1 MLLFCKIGQSIR
13 YRDMPSVSPP
23 VVLKDHAE
31 ERENKKMGDRPNI
44 LWYCSDQQRFDT
56 IAALGNEYISTPRLD
71 AFAKEGVAF
80 THAYCQSPICTPSRA
95 SFLSGTYPSAIGVN
109 GNGNEFFPRG
119 QEDKLLPHRLA
130 RAGYD
135 CGLVGKLHLASA
147 ASGVEHRV
155 DDGYRYFQYSHDH
168 KGPRV
173 YGHDYAEWVWQ
184 QGGDADALML
194 PYQTTT
200 YREGAR
206 RTTFGGLAEPTEMA
220 DNIPPQYH
228 QTRWCSEQSI
238 EFIDDNRR
246 AGQPWLLSVN
256 PFDPHPPYD
265 APWEYYRRY
274 DPDQLPGAHFAEG
287 DLEQQRR
294 IVEAGVDFQSQPQE
308 PSHWAD
314 KKIQASYYAMVEQ
327 VDCEFGRILDHLE
340 ATGQRENT
348 IVVFASDHG
357 EMLGDHG
364 LVLKGCRFYEG
375 LVRVPLIVSW
385 PGRFRQGVV
394 SDALVELMDLA
405 PTLYEVAGEQVPY
418 WVQGRSLLPLLQG
431 EATEH
436 RDFVRTE
443 FFGAI
448 DFPDQ
453 THATMYRDR
462 RWKLVSYHGKDLYE
476 LYDLENDPWEHENL
490 ADDPHHQQKKWEL
503 IGRSFDATAN
513 AHMPS
518 APRVMPF

>member
-1 MLLFCKIGQSIR
+1 M
-13 YRDMPSVSPP
+13 D
-23 VVLKDHAE
+23 
-31 ERENKKMGDRPNI
+31 
-44 LWYCSDQQRFDT
+44 
-56 IAALGNEYISTPRLD
+56 
-71 AFAKEGVAF
+71 
-80 THAYCQSPICTPSRA
+80 
-95 SFLSGTYPSAIGVN
+95 
-109 GNGNEFFPRG
+109 
-119 QEDKLLPHRLA
+119 
-130 RAGYD
+130 
-135 CGLVGKLHLASA
+135 VG
-147 ASGVEHRV
+147 
-155 DDGYRYFQYSHDH
+155 
-168 KGPRV
+168 
-173 YGHDYAEWVWQ
+173 
-184 QGGDADALML
+184 
-194 PYQTTT
+194 
-200 YREGAR
+200 
-206 RTTFGGLAEPTEMA
+206 
-220 DNIPPQYH
+220 I
-228 QTRWCSEQSI
+228 
-238 EFIDDNRR
+238 
-246 AGQPWLLSVN
+246 
-256 PFDPHPPYD
+256 
-265 APWEYYRRY
+265 
-274 DPDQLPGAHFAEG
+274 
-287 DLEQQRR
+287 
-294 IVEAGVDFQSQPQE
+294 DFQSQPKE
-308 PSHWAD
+308 PSLWED

-394 SDALVELMDLA
+394 SDALVELMDIA

-476 LYDLENDPWEHENL
+476 LYDLENDPWEHNDLSESP
-490 ADDPHHQQKKWEL
+490 DHQDTLHDLMRK
-503 IGRSFDATAN
+503 SFDATAQ
-513 AHMPS
+513 AHMPDP
-518 APRVMPF
+518 PRVMPF